1 MQEKWVS
8 VSYLVFPSFKLH
20 SLTPAAFAPYH
31 NTTSNYWP
39 KQYRENSHTTWPS
52 SIFTCLELHPSV
64 HPSYQPSNHHFNTL
78 GVLST
83 AWSIFRSRKKGKK
96 QYTYTYTYTARS
108 SFALLQSDNHYISY
122 IPHIPYISYHAYI
135 VVCRMKEWMVT
146 SLHADA
152 APRNILSTM
161 SLSSPSINIRQFIP
175 DLLSFYPN
183 HTTQHPICFT
193 CLLWVMIV
201 HFPHHYQQK
210 LESPST
216 RIGKIPRAARH
227 HWCIP

>member
-20 SLTPAAFAPYH
+20 SLTPAAFTPYH

-135 VVCRMKEWMVT
+135 VVCRMKE
-146 SLHADA
+146 
-152 APRNILSTM
+152 
-161 SLSSPSINIRQFIP
+161 
-175 DLLSFYPN
+175 
-183 HTTQHPICFT
+183 
-193 CLLWVMIV
+193 
-201 HFPHHYQQK
+201 
-210 LESPST
+210 
-216 RIGKIPRAARH
+216 
-227 HWCIP
+227 